1 MSPHGHTYRRAA
13 LAAALVAGVTLGVAA
28 DRPAEAAGKAGQHP
42 TDYPPCVRAKPSH
55 STDAMILQGN
65 YEQAPAS
72 QVRNTPWQIRI
83 NRDTAWLISPHLIE
97 RRSHG
102 RRKTM
107 YA

>member
-1 MSPHGHTYRRAA
+1 
-13 LAAALVAGVTLGVAA
+13 
-28 DRPAEAAGKAGQHP
+28 
-42 TDYPPCVRAKPSH
+42 
-55 STDAMILQGN
+55 MILQGN